1 MVIVNALNC
10 TNLSC
15 VYVIIV
21 TNGHLVGVI
30 LKVMIMM
37 VFSGLV
43 SCYENMEMKYQYKYN
58 VECIMFFVM

>member
-21 TNGHLVGVI
+21 T
-30 LKVMIMM
+30 KCT
-37 VFSGLV
+37 FSWCYIKSNDNDSV
-43 SCYENMEMKYQYKYN
+43 QWACYENMEMKYQYKYN